1 MASYQ
6 YFSALVAV
14 VFFCLVVVLIRKDAI
29 HMGSAVRWFVIA
41 IVALVFGVN
50 PTLVDQLA
58 GYLGI
63 SYGPILPLLLVSVFL
78 LVKALL
84 ADIERAKT
92 QVKLDRLN
100 QKLALMENAHLKEI
114 KESLSEREPNPPK

>member
-1 MASYQ
+1 
-6 YFSALVAV
+6 
-14 VFFCLVVVLIRKDAI
+14 
-29 HMGSAVRWFVIA
+29 
-41 IVALVFGVN
+41 
-50 PTLVDQLA
+50 
-58 GYLGI
+58 LGI

-100 QKLALMENAHLKEI
+100 QKLALMENAQLQEV
-114 KESLSEREPNPPK
+114 KESISEREPNPPK